1 MDAKELLRRYLKE
14 GSLLHNIVYSHSQ
27 SVSEKALTIA
37 INHPELKANSVF
49 LEQASLIHDIGVFKT
64 NAPSIQCFGTYPY
77 ICHGYLGRE
86 IIESE
91 GFPEHALVC
100 ERHTGTGLSKIEIE
114 TRGLPLPFRDM
125 MPVSVEE
132 NIICFSDLFFSKTNL
147 ENERSVSSV
156 RFGLEKYGK
165 EGIIKFDEWCSIF
178 L

>member
-1 MDAKELLRRYLKE
+1 MNALEILSRYLKDDT
-14 GSLLHNIVYSHSQ
+14 LLYNIVYTHSR
-27 SVSEKALTIA
+27 SVANKALTVA
-37 INHPELKANSVF
+37 YNHPELQANLNF

-64 NAPSIQCFGTYPY
+64 NAPSIECFGTYPY

-100 ERHTGTGLSKIEIE
+100 ERHTGTGLSKNEIE
-114 TRGLPLPFRDM
+114 TRCLPIPFRNM

-132 NIICFSDLFFSKTNL
+132 TIICFSDLFFSKTNL

-156 RFGLEKYGK
+156 RSGLEKYGK
-165 EGIIKFDEWCSIF
+165 EGVIKFDEWCSLF